1 MRWQK
6 KWFCFREQKFQD
18 VFAENGLE
26 GTGID
31 GHDEIFGVFFFFG
44 KGHIEKPIILTFLLF
59 GISINE
65 PCKHLR
71 WNISMWP
78 K

>member
-31 GHDEIFGVFFFFG
+31 GHDEIFGVFFLG
-44 KGHIEKPIILTFLLF
+44 GE
-59 GISINE
+59 GSY
-65 PCKHLR
+65 
-71 WNISMWP
+71 
-78 K
+78 